1 MTKRAQNKVNKMV
14 ERYEAQSLEE
24 LLTWAVVNQWEDEDV
39 DGQVY
44 ELENG
49 EVVVVLSN
57 GEAYVE

>member
-1 MTKRAQNKVNKMV
+1 MTKREQNKLNKML

-24 LLTWAVVNQWEDEDV
+24 LLTWAVVDQWEDEDV

-49 EVVVVLSN
+49 EVVVVLNN

>member
-1 MTKRAQNKVNKMV
+1 MTKRAMNKLNKMV

-24 LLTWAVVNQWEDEDV
+24 LLTWAVVDQWEDEDV

-49 EVVVVLSN
+49 EIVVVLNN

>member
-1 MTKRAQNKVNKMV
+1 MTKREQNKLNKMV

-24 LLTWAVVNQWEDEDV
+24 LLTWAVVDQWEDEDV

-49 EVVVVLSN
+49 EVVVVLNN

>member
-49 EVVVVLSN
+49 EVVVVLNN

>member
-14 ERYEAQSLEE
+14 ERYGAQNLEE
-24 LLTWAVVNQWEDEDV
+24 LLTWAVVDQWEDEDV

-49 EVVVVLSN
+49 EVVVVLNN

>member
-1 MTKRAQNKVNKMV
+1 MTKRVQNKVNKMV

-49 EVVVVLSN
+49 EVVVILNN

>member
-1 MTKRAQNKVNKMV
+1 MTKKAMNKLNKMV

-24 LLTWAVVNQWEDEDV
+24 LLTWAVVDQWEDEDV

-49 EVVVVLSN
+49 EVVVVLNN

>member
-1 MTKRAQNKVNKMV
+1 MTKRAQSKLNKMV

-24 LLTWAVVNQWEDEDV
+24 LLTWAVVDQWEDEDV

>member
-1 MTKRAQNKVNKMV
+1 MTKRAQNKLNKMV

-24 LLTWAVVNQWEDEDV
+24 LLTWAVVDQWEDEDV

-49 EVVVVLSN
+49 EVVVVLNN

>member
-1 MTKRAQNKVNKMV
+1 MTKRVQNKVNKMV

-49 EVVVVLSN
+49 ELVVILNN